1 MLKNFMGVIFNK
13 FSYKKNYISRFFKCQ
28 KSIFGLMST
37 WGKNANTFKTVNNRK
52 KCAAEVDICKAL

>member
-1 MLKNFMGVIFNK
+1 MLKHFMGGNFQKLFIQ
-13 FSYKKNYISRFFKCQ
+13 KKLYFKVFQ
-28 KSIFGLMST
+28 MSKINFGLMST

>member
-13 FSYKKNYISRFFKCQ
+13 FLYKKKI
-28 KSIFGLMST
+28 IFQGFSNV
-37 WGKNANTFKTVNNRK
+37 KNQFWANVNTFKTVNNRK

>member
-1 MLKNFMGVIFNK
+1 MSKIN
-13 FSYKKNYISRFFKCQ
+13 
-28 KSIFGLMST
+28 FGLMST